1 MRHLSTLRSCPERL
15 RRFLMPLLLV
25 ALSVPLAPIEDV
37 QTESELEL
45 IPTLSVGYSNAMG
58 WFGSAGAWFRPT
70 DSVERLKPGAT
81 VGLSVGA
88 RAVKL
93 DAGVMFYPSYAGI
106 GGGPALIIPYDER
119 PVSIGVD
126 LEVGVVGAHAGVGVY
141 SSFPRLGLLI
151 WRDKIRDKLLYGEY
165 IPEEEEEP
173 SVIFDARAALGY
185 YH

>member
-1 MRHLSTLRSCPERL
+1 MKYLSILRSCPERL
-15 RRFLMPLLLV
+15 RRFLMPFSLV

-37 QTESELEL
+37 YAESELEL

-151 WRDKIRDKLLYGEY
+151 WRDKIEIDCSTVNTSPTRKRSQASSLML
-165 IPEEEEEP
+165 
-173 SVIFDARAALGY
+173 VRR
-185 YH
+185 